1 MHTELTFRTWS
12 VSRAPRLVVCL
23 RMQCTVQT
31 NTRARIH
38 QPGQAGHGE
47 EGMRALAGIGFQGVI
62 YRVIILLWHT
72 KVSGFSRTVVLA
84 TTTYYE
90 FNRSLFMAIII
101 HLKVVKGL
109 LIRSRIASSLVSER
123 DRVLHRLACSCSLAV
138 CVWSQACMAGVR
150 GILRQRQE
158 TRRVGPWMCA
168 PSLPCMCTRRLL
180 GLVDRSRTGS
190 DPSCWGWGSPL
201 LAARHMTPSATVPPR
216 PCTLVVLISSQ
227 KVSGWRVSGAVCG

>member
-1 MHTELTFRTWS
+1 
-12 VSRAPRLVVCL
+12 
-23 RMQCTVQT
+23 
-31 NTRARIH
+31 
-38 QPGQAGHGE
+38 
-47 EGMRALAGIGFQGVI
+47 MRALAGIGFQGVI

-190 DPSCWGWGSPL
+190 DPSCCCWGWGSPL
-201 LAARHMTPSATVPPR
+201 LAARHMAPSATVP
-216 PCTLVVLISSQ
+216 L
-227 KVSGWRVSGAVCG
+227 GHAH